1 MCHGKEGGQDQNQE
15 SVDYSPWA
23 RFCPPHVFVNKV
35 LLTHSHAH
43 FVTDNIRDMYYYKL
57 PIIYDCFCA
66 TVAELSSYCR
76 DLQSLK
82 CLLADPLLK
91 KFANP

>member
-1 MCHGKEGGQDQNQE
+1 MGFAYPEQRLANF
-15 SVDYSPWA
+15 SPCA
-23 RFCPPHVFVNKV
+23 KSSPPPAFPNKV